1 MPVVSRFPFSGGL
14 ISRLGRSD
22 FQQAAVYIPFWNG
35 VNTIIIPQG
44 RGKRDVNVGCK
55 NTSPSATADQNR

>member
-22 FQQAAVYIPFWNG
+22 FRQAAVYIPFWNG
-35 VNTIIIPQG
+35 VNIVFKTYEQFKKISQ
-44 RGKRDVNVGCK
+44 V
-55 NTSPSATADQNR
+55 